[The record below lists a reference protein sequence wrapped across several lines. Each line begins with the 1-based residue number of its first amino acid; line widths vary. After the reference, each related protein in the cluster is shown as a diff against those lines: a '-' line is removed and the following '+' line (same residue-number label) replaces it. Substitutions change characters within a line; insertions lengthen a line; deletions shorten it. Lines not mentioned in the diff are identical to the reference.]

1 MIGEKHF
8 SFIALGGG
16 NNVGGSC
23 YALRAGDNI
32 ILLDAG
38 IRYTADFVTRL
49 PDVKPLYDF
58 WKIEGLWDI
67 RALVIS
73 HSHNDHAGA
82 IPFFA
87 QNMTGGKIYS
97 SEAVP
102 EMIFAVNSP
111 ASKSADMIIPVPY
124 GEKYY
129 AGGWA
134 ITLFPAGHIPGA
146 SMTLLE
152 IDGAKILYTGDFCTF
167 DQFTVNGA
175 NIPEMKIDTLI
186 CETTYGY
193 TKSSGKTDINIL
205 AEKINSAMNRTGTF
219 TCTLRNAG
227 KESEFALAVNE
238 CVNLSLI
245 PDIDIWIDP
254 EFSGICSAVSKWGK
268 SQILGGRVRL
278 LDDWRNFHGGC
289 VITPGNF
296 GGYYE
301 LGFNMPNH
309 SGCDEILNLIARTK
323 PDRIIFIHGIPL
335 TGGTRNILQE
345 VRERFGSSIETIHST
360 DGTETNLLR
369 E

>member
-1 MIGEKHF
+1 MRGGKHF

-16 NNVGGSC
+16 NNIGGSC

-49 PDVKPLYDF
+49 PDVRPLYDF

-87 QNMTGGKIYS
+87 QNMTAGKIYS

-102 EMIFAVNSP
+102 KMIYAGKNH
-111 ASKSADMIIPVPY
+111 ASSSADMIIPVPY
-124 GEKYY
+124 GETYY
-129 AGGWA
+129 AGGWG

-152 IDGAKILYTGDFCTF
+152 IDGAKILYTGDFCMF

-175 NIPEMKIDTLI
+175 EIPEMKIDTLI

-193 TKSSGKTDINIL
+193 SQSIGKLDINIL
-205 AEKINSAMNRTGTF
+205 ADKINSAMNHTDTF

-227 KESEFALAVNE
+227 KESEFALAVKE
-238 CVNLSLI
+238 CVTFGLI

-254 EFSGICSAVSKWGK
+254 DFCGICSAVSKWGK
-268 SQILGGRVRL
+268 SQILGGNVRL
-278 LDDWRNFHGGC
+278 LDDFRNFRGGC

-309 SGCDEILNLIARTK
+309 SDCGEILNLIARIK

-335 TGGTRNILQE
+335 TGGTRNILHE
-345 VRERFGSSIETIHST
+345 VRERFGSSVETIHAT
-360 DGTETNLLR
+360 DGTEINLLK